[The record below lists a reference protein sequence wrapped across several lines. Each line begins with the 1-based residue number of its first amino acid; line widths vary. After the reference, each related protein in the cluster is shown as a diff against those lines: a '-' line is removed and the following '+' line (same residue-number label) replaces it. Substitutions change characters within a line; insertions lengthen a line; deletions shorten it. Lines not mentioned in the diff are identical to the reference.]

1 MIIFQIRTAKK
12 LIELFKQLKRRQNT
26 VLARHNELRPD
37 LIGRGHEFAE
47 YQTTWREYC
56 NLRDKLQSIKAQYKQ
71 LR

>member
-12 LIELFKQLKRRQNT
+12 LIKLFKQLKKEQNT

-37 LIGRGHEFAE
+37 LRGHEFAE
-47 YQTTWREYC
+47 YKATWHEYC
-56 NLRDKLQSIKAQYKQ
+56 NLRDKLHDIKVQYKQ